1 MRVLVAAFGTRG
13 DVQPAM
19 VAARALQAAGH
30 TCDIFVP
37 PSSIEWVRS
46 LGLNA
51 TAIGID
57 YAAVSRAAA
66 EGRFIDLLRTLPM
79 LRSEIDTQVDAMHEV
94 VKHCD
99 LVLGC
104 SVFAGG
110 RLLSELRG
118 VPYRFLALSPFII
131 PSPQHPAPFLRAQT
145 LPTWMNR
152 LSWSF
157 NELLWGAFIKGPLNR
172 RRRAMGLAKVPTV
185 WPQLLADVTYLAA
198 EPKLFPAPPQL
209 APTRELHQLGALFLD
224 EPNATLSRKVE
235 TFLRAGPPPI
245 FIGFGS
251 MSDPNPKKTAAAIAE
266 GAKLAATRVIVSRGW
281 AGFEL
286 ADDEHVCVVGDEPH
300 HLLFPC
306 CAAVVHHGGI
316 GTTHA
321 AVRAG
326 VPQAVMPHLLDQF
339 YTAHRVS
346 LAGVGFGVPRY
357 RLSGQRFA
365 DLFTRLSQP
374 QFIERAR
381 ALAPTMVTNA
391 AEQLVAR
398 LTAPGTARA
407 PDA

>member
-30 TCDIFVP
+30 TCDLFVP

-66 EGRFIDLLRTLPM
+66 EGRFIDLLRTLPL
-79 LRSEIDTQVDAMHEV
+79 LRHEVDTQVDAMHEV
-94 VKHCD
+94 VKQCD

-131 PSPQHPAPFLRAQT
+131 PSEQHPAPFLRSQT
-145 LPTWMNR
+145 LPTWVNR

-172 RRRAMGLAKVPTV
+172 RRRAVGLAKVPAV

-198 EPKLFPAPPQL
+198 EPTLFPAPSQL

-224 EPNATLSRKVE
+224 EPNAALSPKVE
-235 TFLRAGPPPI
+235 AFLRAGPPPV

-266 GAKLAATRVIVSRGW
+266 GAKLAETRVIVSRGW

-286 ADDEHVCVVGDEPH
+286 PDGDHLCVVGDEPH
-300 HLLFPC
+300 HLLFPR

-321 AVRAG
+321 AARAG

-339 YTAHRVS
+339 YTAHRLS

-357 RLSGQRFA
+357 RLSGRRFA
-365 DLFTRLSQP
+365 ELFTRLGQS
-374 QFIERAR
+374 QFIDRAR
-381 ALAPTMVTNA
+381 ALAPAVVTDA
-391 AEQLVAR
+391 AQRLVSM
-398 LTAPGTARA
+398 LAPSR
-407 PDA
+407 

>member
-94 VKHCD
+94 VKQCD

-131 PSPQHPAPFLRAQT
+131 PSPQHPAPFLRSQT
-145 LPTWMNR
+145 LPTWVNR
-152 LSWSF
+152 LSWRF
-157 NELLWGAFIKGPLNR
+157 NEHLWAAFIKGPLNR
-172 RRRAMGLAKVPTV
+172 RRLAMGLAKVPTV

-198 EPKLFPAPPQL
+198 EPTVFPAPPQL

-224 EPNATLSRKVE
+224 EPNAALSPKVE
-235 TFLRAGPPPI
+235 AFLSAGPPPI
-245 FIGFGS
+245 FLGFGS

-286 ADDEHVCVVGDEPH
+286 ADDDHVCVVGDEPH
-300 HLLFPC
+300 HLLFPR

-321 AVRAG
+321 AARAG

-357 RLSGQRFA
+357 RLSGRRFA
-365 DLFTRLSQP
+365 DLFTRLRES
-374 QFIERAR
+374 QFIDRAR
-381 ALAPTMVTNA
+381 ALAPAVVTDA
-391 AEQLVAR
+391 AQRLVAMV
-398 LTAPGTARA
+398 APTQ
-407 PDA
+407 

>member
-19 VAARALQAAGH
+19 VAARALQVAGH

-131 PSPQHPAPFLRAQT
+131 PSPQHPAPFLRSQT
-145 LPTWMNR
+145 LPTWVNR
-152 LSWSF
+152 LSWRF
-157 NELLWGAFIKGPLNR
+157 NEHLWAAFIKGPLNR
-172 RRRAMGLAKVPTV
+172 RRLAMGLAKVPTV

-198 EPKLFPAPPQL
+198 EPTVFPAPPQL

-224 EPNATLSRKVE
+224 EPNAALSPKVE
-235 TFLRAGPPPI
+235 AFLSAGPPPI
-245 FIGFGS
+245 FLGFGS

-286 ADDEHVCVVGDEPH
+286 PDDDHLCVVGDEPH
-300 HLLFPC
+300 HLLFPR

-321 AVRAG
+321 AARAG

-357 RLSGQRFA
+357 RLSGRRFA
-365 DLFTRLSQP
+365 DLFTRLRES
-374 QFIERAR
+374 QFIDRAR
-381 ALAPTMVTNA
+381 ALAPAVVTDA
-391 AEQLVAR
+391 AQRLVAMV
-398 LTAPGTARA
+398 APTQ
-407 PDA
+407 

>member
-30 TCDIFVP
+30 TCDLFVP
-37 PSSIEWVRS
+37 PSSIDWVRS
-46 LGLNA
+46 LGLSA

-66 EGRFIDLLRTLPM
+66 EGRFIDLLRTLPL
-79 LRSEIDTQVDAMHEV
+79 LRHEVDTQVDAMHEV
-94 VKHCD
+94 VKRCD

-131 PSPQHPAPFLRAQT
+131 PSEQHPAPFLRSQT
-145 LPTWMNR
+145 LPTWVNR
-152 LSWSF
+152 LSWRF

-172 RRRAMGLAKVPTV
+172 RRQAVGLAKVPAV
-185 WPQLLADVTYLAA
+185 WPQLLADVTFLAA
-198 EPKLFPAPPQL
+198 EPTLFPAPSQL
-209 APTRELHQLGALFLD
+209 APTRELHQVGALFLD
-224 EPNATLSRKVE
+224 EPTAALSPKVE
-235 TFLRAGPPPI
+235 AFLRAGPPPV

-266 GAKLAATRVIVSRGW
+266 GAKLATTRVIVSRGW

-286 ADDEHVCVVGDEPH
+286 PDDDHLCVVGDEPH
-300 HLLFPC
+300 HLLFPR

-321 AVRAG
+321 AARAG

-339 YTAHRVS
+339 YTAHRLS

-357 RLSGQRFA
+357 RLSGRRFA
-365 DLFTRLSQP
+365 ELFTRLSQA
-374 QFIERAR
+374 QLIDRAR
-381 ALAPTMVTNA
+381 SLAPAVVTDA
-391 AEQLVAR
+391 AQRLVSM
-398 LTAPGTARA
+398 LAPSR
-407 PDA
+407 

>member
-1 MRVLVAAFGTRG
+1 
-13 DVQPAM
+13 M

-131 PSPQHPAPFLRAQT
+131 PSPQHPAPFLRSQT
-145 LPTWMNR
+145 LPTWVNR
-152 LSWSF
+152 LSWRF
-157 NELLWGAFIKGPLNR
+157 NEHLWAAFIKGPLNR
-172 RRRAMGLAKVPTV
+172 RRRMMGLAKVPTV

-198 EPKLFPAPPQL
+198 EPTVFPAPPQL

-224 EPNATLSRKVE
+224 EPNATLSPKVE
-235 TFLRAGPPPI
+235 TFLRAGPPPV
-245 FIGFGS
+245 FLGFGS
-251 MSDPNPKKTAAAIAE
+251 MSDPNPTKTTAAIAE
-266 GAKLAATRVIVSRGW
+266 GRGW
-281 AGFEL
+281 LGPASSSRAAGR
-286 ADDEHVCVVGDEPH
+286 ASSWPMTTMSVSSAMSRIT
-300 HLLFPC
+300 C
-306 CAAVVHHGGI
+306 CS
-316 GTTHA
+316 HA
-321 AVRAG
+321 ARRWCITAASAPLT
-326 VPQAVMPHLLDQF
+326 PQHVQVFRKP
-339 YTAHRVS
+339 
-346 LAGVGFGVPRY
+346 
-357 RLSGQRFA
+357 
-365 DLFTRLSQP
+365 
-374 QFIERAR
+374 
-381 ALAPTMVTNA
+381 
-391 AEQLVAR
+391 
-398 LTAPGTARA
+398 
-407 PDA
+407 

>member
-19 VAARALQAAGH
+19 VAALALRAAGH

-37 PSSIEWVRS
+37 PSSIDWVRS

-66 EGRFIDLLRTLPM
+66 EGRFIDLLRTLPL
-79 LRSEIDTQVDAMHEV
+79 LRHEVDTQVDAMHEV
-94 VKHCD
+94 VKRCD

-131 PSPQHPAPFLRAQT
+131 PSEQHPAPFLRSQM
-145 LPTWMNR
+145 LPTWVNR
-152 LSWSF
+152 LSWRF

-172 RRRAMGLAKVPTV
+172 RRRVMGLVKVPAV

-198 EPKLFPAPPQL
+198 EPTLFPAPSQL

-224 EPNATLSRKVE
+224 EPNAALSPKVE
-235 TFLRAGPPPI
+235 AFLRAGPPPV

-266 GAKLAATRVIVSRGW
+266 GARLAGKRVVVSRGW

-286 ADDEHVCVVGDEPH
+286 PDDDHLCVVGDEPH
-300 HLLFPC
+300 HLLFPR

-326 VPQAVMPHLLDQF
+326 VPQVVMPHLLDQF

-357 RLSGQRFA
+357 RLSGHRFA
-365 DLFTRLSQP
+365 ELLTRLSQA
-374 QFIERAR
+374 QLIDRAR
-381 ALAPTMVTNA
+381 ALAPTVVTDGARRLISMLA
-391 AEQLVAR
+391 ASR
-398 LTAPGTARA
+398 
-407 PDA
+407 

>member
-1 MRVLVAAFGTRG
+1 
-13 DVQPAM
+13 M
-19 VAARALQAAGH
+19 VAALALKAAGH

-37 PSSIEWVRS
+37 PSSIEWVRG

-51 TAIGID
+51 TAVGLD

-79 LRSEIDTQVDAMHEV
+79 LRHEVDAQVEAMDEV
-94 VKHCD
+94 SKHCD

-104 SVFAGG
+104 SVFAAG
-110 RLLSELRG
+110 RLLSERQG

-131 PSPQHPAPFLRAQT
+131 PSPQHPAPFLRPQS
-145 LPTWMNR
+145 LPGWINR

-157 NELLWGAFIKGPLNR
+157 NELLWGAFIKGPINR
-172 RRRAMGLAKVPTV
+172 RRRLMGLAKVPTV

-198 EPKLFPAPPQL
+198 EPELFPAPTQL

-224 EPNATLSRKVE
+224 EPNATLSPKVE
-235 TFLRAGPPPI
+235 AFLRAGPPPL

-251 MSDPNPKKTAAAIAE
+251 MSDPNPKKTAAAITQ
-266 GAKLAATRVIVSRGW
+266 GAKLAGKRVIVSRGW

-286 ADDEHVCVVGDEPH
+286 HEDDHLCVVGDEPH
-300 HLLFPC
+300 HLLFPR
-306 CAAVVHHGGI
+306 CAAVIHHGGI

-321 AVRAG
+321 AARAG

-357 RLSGQRFA
+357 RLSGARFA
-365 DLFTRLSQP
+365 EVFTRLSAP
-374 QFIERAR
+374 QLLERAR
-381 ALAPTMVTNA
+381 AVAPTMVMDA
-391 AEQLVAR
+391 AQRLVANI
-398 LTAPGTARA
+398 TAPR
-407 PDA
+407 